1 MICIS
6 ISQES
11 RWFALVDM
19 YNARS
24 QCDLLEVRLDRLVRA
39 ADVGELLAS
48 KPKRVIMT
56 CRRAEDGGDWLGM
69 EEERLALLKYC
80 IASKAD
86 YVEIE
91 LDIADHI
98 PPSPDAKRVISYT
111 NALETPD
118 DLADIY
124 ARALTKHPD
133 VIKLV
138 VPARSPEEIWPVVQI
153 LARPPVSTVV
163 VGLGKPGVMLAIL
176 ARKMGA
182 PWVYAA
188 LERGM
193 EAYHA
198 QPTVRDLDT
207 VYHYRAIDRATR
219 LIGVTGVSELQYLT
233 VALLNTALAHT
244 GQTARCL
251 PLEIGN
257 LQLFRRVLAAL
268 KLTGAVIGEEHRGT
282 IQEIA
287 AEQEPMAQLAGAV
300 DVMVQQHSEWHGYNL
315 LYRAAFAALEAAV
328 RARAPGDEP
337 LKGRTVLLAGTDS
350 LLLVLATRLKRAGAR
365 LVLTSG
371 DAFAGPQ
378 TAQTLRCPF
387 VPVEAVHGT
396 RHDVFILGED
406 AGLQTSMVLGHLKP
420 GTTVLDLTALPRKS
434 ALLRDAEARGCN
446 VVSPGQVL
454 VELVVRQAKTLA
466 GQEAPREPLVEVLN
480 ALVED

>member
-6 ISQES
+6 ISEES
-11 RWFALVDM
+11 RWFAQVDM

-24 QCDLLEVRLDRLVRA
+24 QCDLLEVRLDRFVKP

-48 KPKRVIMT
+48 KPKPVIMT

-69 EEERLALLKYC
+69 EAERLALLKHC
-80 IASKAD
+80 IASQAD

-91 LDIADHI
+91 LDVADQI
-98 PPSPDAKRVISYT
+98 PPSPHAKRVISYT

-138 VPARSPEEIWPVVQI
+138 VPAHSPEEIWPVVQI
-153 LARPPVSTVV
+153 LAKPPVPTVV

-176 ARKMGA
+176 ARKIGA

-193 EAYHA
+193 EAYYG
-198 QPTVRDLDT
+198 QPTVGDLET

-257 LQLFRRVLAAL
+257 LHLFERVLKAL
-268 KLTGAVIGEEHRGT
+268 KLTGAVIDQEHRGT

-287 AEQEPMAQLAGAV
+287 TEQEPMAQAAGAV
-300 DVMVQQHSEWHGYNL
+300 DIMVQQHSEWHGYNL

-328 RARAPGDEP
+328 RARTPGDEP
-337 LKGRTVLLAGTDS
+337 LKGRTVLLAGTDG
-350 LLLVLATRLKRAGAR
+350 LLQVLANRLKRAGAR

-371 DAFAGPQ
+371 DAYAGPQ
-378 TAQTLRCPF
+378 TAHTLHCPF
-387 VPVEAVHGT
+387 VPVEAVRGT
-396 RHDVFILGED
+396 PHDVFILGEE
-406 AGLQTSMVLGHLKP
+406 AGLHASLGVGHLERS
-420 GTTVLDLTALPRKS
+420 TTVLDLTALPRKS
-434 ALLRDAEARGCN
+434 ALLRGAEARGCN

-466 GQEAPREPLVEVLN
+466 GQDVPREPLVEVLN
-480 ALVED
+480 ALMED